1 MRYVVYDYRSR
12 HMESSAAV
20 KRQRSDCP
28 GNVPQSDNVS
38 GNAALRGPPSRER
51 RDCSDNELSTN

>member
-1 MRYVVYDYRSR
+1 MTDV

-38 GNAALRGPPSRER
+38 NRLDARLQQLRGSQQHRISSESTKEREAHI
-51 RDCSDNELSTN
+51 